1 MKQLLFAF
9 MLLASLQSNGQRYD
23 TTIWGS
29 FYYRDTTKKYQLIF
43 SEPISKKLILTSA
56 YKTSTYM
63 PANSDT
69 LYIMDSVIVLYDL
82 KIRYIKIGDK
92 VYPLKTKN

>member
-9 MLLASLQSNGQRYD
+9 MLLASLQSNGQKYD
-23 TTIWGS
+23 TTTRVSIYES
-29 FYYRDTTKKYQLIF
+29 DTTKNYSLIF
-43 SEPISKKLILTSA
+43 SESTPKKLIFQSGYKQSA
-56 YKTSTYM
+56 YM

-69 LYIMDSVIVLYDL
+69 LYILDSVIVLYDL

-92 VYPLKTKN
+92 VYPLKPKN